1 MRRRARRGQAR
12 HTGSRL
18 GKGKEGEAET
28 RKSKKLRMIMGRRTR
43 IWRTKKKD
51 KTMEE
56 GKEEN
61 VGGKE
66 EESKRPGKTHWLTS
80 RRARMR
86 RRLYIARVYTYVP
99 SPLFSSIAGQ
109 FARLAG
115 LPKEIIPPARGPS
128 HRQRAPTFLL
138 LPMPCM
144 VSCPTAEKSICQN
157 PNH

>member
-1 MRRRARRGQAR
+1 
-12 HTGSRL
+12 
-18 GKGKEGEAET
+18 
-28 RKSKKLRMIMGRRTR
+28 
-43 IWRTKKKD
+43 
-51 KTMEE
+51 MEE

-61 VGGKE
+61 VGEKE
-66 EESKRPGKTHWLTS
+66 EESKKRPSKTHWLTS

-86 RRLYIARVYTYVP
+86 RRLYIARVYTYVRTYAP

-109 FARLAG
+109 FTRLAG

>member
-1 MRRRARRGQAR
+1 MRRRTARRGQAR
-12 HTGSRL
+12 RTGSSR
-18 GKGKEGEAET
+18 KRKRRRRREEEEQQIQDENEEEDEDMEKKENT
-28 RKSKKLRMIMGRRTR
+28 N
-43 IWRTKKKD
+43 
-51 KTMEE
+51 MEE

-61 VGGKE
+61 VGEKE
-66 EESKRPGKTHWLTS
+66 EEGKKRPGKTHWLTS

-109 FARLAG
+109 FTRLAG